1 MQSKIP
7 ITKGQKSKADF
18 IEVTNVVAWE
28 SMTFD
33 RRL

>member
-18 IEVTNVVAWE
+18 IEVPNCC
-28 SMTFD
+28 SLGISD
-33 RRL
+33 L